1 MPDNSKRI
9 LVTGGAG
16 YIGSHTAHAL
26 AKHGYTPI
34 LYDNLSTGC
43 RELADGFE
51 LIEGDVSDAEKL
63 APVLA
68 RVDAVMHFAAHAY
81 VGESVANPQKYFQ
94 NNVLKGL
101 EFLNAVLKSGVRKFV
116 FSSSCAIYG
125 TPAQLPITEE
135 SPRQPINP
143 YGATKLAFE
152 NALNAYSK
160 AYGLR
165 YAALRYFNAAGADPQ
180 GRVGEVHD
188 PETHLIPSAFEA
200 IQGKRDAVEILGD
213 DYPTPDGTCVR
224 DYVHVSDL
232 AEAHVMALEY
242 LEKNE
247 SLAVNLASGRGHSV
261 KEVLAT
267 IEQICGEK
275 VPVRISP
282 RRPGDPP
289 VLIADPAKAK
299 EVLGWKAQYSLDE
312 IVSTAWQWAEENS
325 DVRRTSQT
333 PRQPQSP
340 PVATPKDG

>member
-1 MPDNSKRI
+1 MSDNNKKI

-26 AKHGYTPI
+26 AEHGYTPI

-43 RELADGFE
+43 RKLADGFE
-51 LIEGDVSDAEKL
+51 FIEGDIAHANTL
-63 APVLA
+63 APILA

-81 VGESVANPQKYFQ
+81 VGESVVNPQKYFQ
-94 NNVLKGL
+94 NNVVKGL
-101 EFLNAVLKSGVRKFV
+101 QFLDTVLNSSVRKFV

-125 TPAQLPITEE
+125 IPGQLPITED

-152 NALNAYSK
+152 NGLNAYSK

-165 YAALRYFNAAGADPQ
+165 YAALRYFNAAGADPK

-188 PETHLIPSAFEA
+188 PETHLIPSAFQA

-232 AEAHVMALEY
+232 AEAHVSALEY
-242 LEKNE
+242 LEENE

-267 IEQICGEK
+267 IEQVCGKK

-289 VLIADPAKAK
+289 VLVADPTKAK
-299 EVLGWKAQYSLDE
+299 ETLGWKAQYSLDE
-312 IVSTAWQWAEENS
+312 MVSTAWQWAGGLIVNK
-325 DVRRTSQT
+325 RI
-333 PRQPQSP
+333 
-340 PVATPKDG
+340 